1 MARNSTCFGQFLC
14 SSSGVHSLYTE
25 QWCMSYRFSDSC
37 PVGPG
42 WNCVPTWS
50 YSKAVYKPVWH
61 IPLLSVQWMNS
72 WWWTEKLS
80 ETCRV
85 SCQNKYVKLVPL
97 IGFIIKEVCEQINDK
112 RHNIKNSAFLVLI
125 GLVIRFTT
133 HGMKNIKIK
142 NIILENYCLLF

>member
-1 MARNSTCFGQFLC
+1 
-14 SSSGVHSLYTE
+14 
-25 QWCMSYRFSDSC
+25 
-37 PVGPG
+37 
-42 WNCVPTWS
+42 
-50 YSKAVYKPVWH
+50 
-61 IPLLSVQWMNS
+61 
-72 WWWTEKLS
+72 
-80 ETCRV
+80 
-85 SCQNKYVKLVPL
+85 VKLVPL